1 MSGNLIPARAA
12 DRAKPYSINRLLEPS
27 MLARRAVLGVL
38 GLSLVL
44 AACHRQ
50 PAPSAADTL
59 TVGATAVPH
68 AEVLEF
74 IKPALA
80 AQGLKLEIKVFND
93 YVQPNVQVAEKHLDV
108 NYFQTLPYLQTFNT
122 DKGTSLVPVVG
133 VHIEPIGAYSLKY
146 KAIADLPAGA
156 VVAIPNDASTE
167 GRALLLLARNGV
179 IGLKDPTNALSSLR
193 DITVNAKGLKF
204 KELEGATLPRTLN
217 QVDLAIINTNYA
229 LDAKLDPTKDALIIE
244 DKTSPYVNYLVARPD
259 NKDDPRVKKLAA
271 ALTTP
276 AVKAF
281 MEQRYK
287 GAVVPA
293 F

>member
-1 MSGNLIPARAA
+1 
-12 DRAKPYSINRLLEPS
+12 
-27 MLARRAVLGVL
+27 MLARRAALGVL
-38 GLSLVL
+38 ALSTSILATLTL
-44 AACHRQ
+44 AACGRP

-74 IKPALA
+74 IKPTLA
-80 AQGLKLEIKVFND
+80 AQGLNLEIKVFND
-93 YVQPNVQVAEKHLDV
+93 YVQPNVQVGEKRLDV
-108 NYFQTLPYLQTFNT
+108 NYFQTLPYLKDFNAQR
-122 DKGTSLVPVVG
+122 GTHLVTVVG
-133 VHIEPIGAYSLKY
+133 VHVEPMGAYSRRY
-146 KAIADLPAGA
+146 KTIAELPAGA
-156 VVAIPNDASTE
+156 TVIIPNDGSTE

-179 IGLKDPTNALSSLR
+179 IGVKDPNNALSTLH
-193 DITVNAKGLKF
+193 DITSNPKGLKF
-204 KELEGATLPRTLN
+204 KELEGATIPRVLGE
-217 QVDLAIINTNYA
+217 VDLAIINTNYA
-229 LDAKLDPTKDALIIE
+229 LDAKLDPAKDALIIE

-271 ALTTP
+271 ALTSP